1 MPFCQSVAQQV
12 FLTLSQ
18 NVYGCGSTYKLLV
31 RVAPVRVMTM
41 VDKKCM
47 VQENLCRA
55 TKCMAR
61 LGLSSWA
68 RGRHGALTSMQNNA
82 CFIDNRGPSV
92 ASITLASRVPS
103 SSKLLRE
110 RIPPVD
116 VETLMAGADIQRSPW
131 SHREVPIVFA
141 IVLSTSRRSRHPYSS
156 RWCACPYNT
165 NFRKPTM
172 AFTRSCSVLSVST
185 RTLMNT

>member
-1 MPFCQSVAQQV
+1 MPMPFCQSVAQQV

-68 RGRHGALTSMQNNA
+68 RGRHGALTSMQNNS
-82 CFIDNRGPSV
+82 CFIDNRVLAISCAWASV
-92 ASITLASRVPS
+92 ASITYQPHGSHLRVSCCENASQ
-103 SSKLLRE
+103 K
-110 RIPPVD
+110 
-116 VETLMAGADIQRSPW
+116 
-131 SHREVPIVFA
+131 
-141 IVLSTSRRSRHPYSS
+141 STSKHSGQVQTSS
-156 RWCACPYNT
+156 
-165 NFRKPTM
+165 
-172 AFTRSCSVLSVST
+172 AFHGATAKSL
-185 RTLMNT
+185 